1 VFLVSLCLGIVIEAI
16 ERLFEVKE
24 IHDPRLLLIVGF
36 IGLFINLVG
45 LVIFGHAH
53 SHNIPA
59 VIAEDSDDEEDSDSE
74 ESEIH
79 SRNELQCTDNLINKS
94 KNLEVESNRE
104 QDISNNESNAKIYKD
119 LTVDTNTNGPT
130 LLVME
135 NIATKQK
142 KSKSDKLNDSGNKSK
157 KSNKSSTK
165 CQILSK
171 EANMNMRAVFLHVL
185 ADALGSIIV
194 IISALLN
201 IFRNELKIPT
211 SVINY
216 VDPVLC
222 LGLVILILSST
233 IPLCNDLILSY
244 DALIS

>member
-1 VFLVSLCLGIVIEAI
+1 VIEAV

-53 SHNIPA
+53 SHNMPA
-59 VIAEDSDDEEDSDSE
+59 VIVEDSDSE
-74 ESEIH
+74 EESEIN
-79 SRNELQCTDNLINKS
+79 SRNDLQCTDNLIDRE
-94 KNLEVESNRE
+94 KNLEVESNGE
-104 QDISNNESNAKIYKD
+104 QYMSNNSSAKIYKD
-119 LTVDTNTNGPT
+119 LTVQTKNNGPT

-135 NIATKQK
+135 NVEVK
-142 KSKSDKLNDSGNKSK
+142 KKNNKKEKLNDSGNKSK
-157 KSNKSSTK
+157 KSTTK

-201 IFRNELKIPT
+201 IFRNELKIPS

-233 IPLCNDLILSY
+233 IPLCKFFFERHTFFK
-244 DALIS
+244 

>member
-1 VFLVSLCLGIVIEAI
+1 MGIVIEAV

-36 IGLFINLVG
+36 IGLFINLIG

-59 VIAEDSDDEEDSDSE
+59 VIAEDSSDDEDSDSDDE
-74 ESEIH
+74 EAELNN
-79 SRNELQCTDNLINKS
+79 RNEIQCTDNLIEKAN
-94 KNLEVESNRE
+94 NLEVESNRE
-104 QDISNNESNAKIYKD
+104 QDILSSNSSSKIYKD
-119 LTVDTNTNGPT
+119 LTVENNKNNGPT

-135 NIATKQK
+135 KTDANK
-142 KSKSDKLNDSGNKSK
+142 KNNNKKEKLNDSGNKSNKSK
-157 KSNKSSTK
+157 KSTTK
-165 CQILSK
+165 CQILSN

-233 IPLCNDLILSY
+233 IPLCMQ
-244 DALIS
+244 